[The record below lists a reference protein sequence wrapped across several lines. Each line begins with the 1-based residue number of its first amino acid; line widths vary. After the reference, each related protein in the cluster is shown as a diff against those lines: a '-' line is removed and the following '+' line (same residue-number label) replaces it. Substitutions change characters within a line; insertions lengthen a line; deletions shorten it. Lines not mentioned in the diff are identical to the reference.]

1 MKRAASLA
9 IISVLTLASCVSIDA
24 SISKVNASVR
34 EYCTFL
40 TLAGATAHSVSD
52 RRIIAKIDAAVS
64 EYCLPGTEIKDIPT
78 ALVALSKIYQVV
90 SDAEKAGRLSLAA
103 N

>member
-1 MKRAASLA
+1 MKRASILA
-9 IISVLTLASCVSIDA
+9 ITAAITLASCVSIDA

-34 EYCTFL
+34 EYCNFL
-40 TLAGATAHSVSD
+40 TLASTSAHTVSD
-52 RRIIAKIDAAVS
+52 RAIIAKIDAAVS
-64 EYCLPGTEIKDIPT
+64 EYCKPGTEIKDIPT

-90 SDAEKAGRLSLAA
+90 SDAEKAGRLSLAS